1 MFAINFKINKLMV
14 FSILITIFLAII
26 FISTFIF
33 KQSTCLDPEQH
44 LLNLGY
50 EVEFLCQEKITI
62 PKKFNNV
69 LINYNKLQKEQGFDL
84 SKFCGKICTKKRFLV
99 ASPKNKSEKYI
110 ADMII
115 YEGKLIG
122 GDVHKQEY
130 NQSPM
135 KINSI
140 Q

>member
-1 MFAINFKINKLMV
+1 MFAINFKINKLIV
-14 FSILITIFLAII
+14 FSTFIAIFLAII
-26 FISTFIF
+26 FISTTIF

-44 LLNLGY
+44 LRNLGY
-50 EVEFLCQEKITI
+50 EVEFLCEEKITI

-99 ASPKNKSEKYI
+99 NSPKNKSEKYV